1 MNIYDQLLKR
11 LKEEAARHKSEADL
25 MRRLDASKSTFY
37 RALDEKD
44 PKLPK
49 SDELCRW
56 LEKLRAQIVFPDEE
70 MEDYVMIPKVKAVAG
85 AGASLETNG
94 DVSGMYAFRSDFLQ
108 REHISPKKAVMM
120 MVRGDSMEDLIRD
133 GDTILIDQT
142 DNQPQD
148 GRIFVVGFGDE
159 LMVKRLQKIPTG
171 WNVCSENPKYGN
183 FPVEGD
189 DLENFRVYGRV
200 RWFGRVI

>member
-1 MNIYDQLLKR
+1 MSTYNEIATGLKR
-11 LKEEAARHKSEADL
+11 YAEKIGGKANL
-25 MRRLDASKSTFY
+25 MRFLDAKKATLY
-37 RALDEKD
+37 RALDDSE
-44 PKLPK
+44 PSLPAPDVLCEWLDK
-49 SDELCRW
+49 INAQVSFPGEEL
-56 LEKLRAQIVFPDEE
+56 D
-70 MEDYVMIPKVKAVAG
+70 DYVMIPKVKAVAG

-94 DVSGMYAFRSDFLQ
+94 DVSGMYAFRNDFLR

-120 MVRGDSMEDLIRD
+120 MVRGDSMEDLIKD

-142 DNQPQD
+142 DNTPQD